1 MDFDSHSRIE
11 HVSQRRAKSCL
22 AMSAAPV
29 IRANMTQSF
38 FRKRDPGF
46 AEWRIISFVLVP

>member
-1 MDFDSHSRIE
+1 MALKHHRGDVALCSR
-11 HVSQRRAKSCL
+11 
-22 AMSAAPV
+22 PV
-29 IRANMTQSF
+29 WTLIRIRANMTQSF